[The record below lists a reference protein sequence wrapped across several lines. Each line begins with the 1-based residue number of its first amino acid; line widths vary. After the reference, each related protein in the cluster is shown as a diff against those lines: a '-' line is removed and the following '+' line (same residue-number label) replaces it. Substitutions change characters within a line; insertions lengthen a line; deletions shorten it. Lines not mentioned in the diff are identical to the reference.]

1 MQNDKNM
8 QDNIPE
14 TNNLPE
20 TGEGQVIESVES
32 VESVQEAAD
41 VGETTAAEMASG
53 TEGMTVAE
61 ETVETEESAAVE
73 ETVVAEEVAAVE
85 ELPVDEGAVAAEE
98 VAEAEE
104 SVAAEEVV
112 ETDGSSE
119 VENTPVVQNA
129 DAAHNRRVIK
139 KRPAS
144 SRVYAGFFVR
154 LTAYLL
160 DKIIIGVPL
169 VIVRLILWSLQ
180 DMDSANIL
188 VRKIFFSFTLTDI
201 ILYIISIAYFVFM
214 TYLMGRTFGKRIMK
228 LKVVSAED
236 RKPTL
241 FEIAFREIIGRYLST
256 VILWIGYLM
265 IGAGD
270 QKEALHDYLADT
282 RVIYALD

>member
-1 MQNDKNM
+1 
-8 QDNIPE
+8 
-14 TNNLPE
+14 
-20 TGEGQVIESVES
+20 
-32 VESVQEAAD
+32 
-41 VGETTAAEMASG
+41 
-53 TEGMTVAE
+53 
-61 ETVETEESAAVE
+61 
-73 ETVVAEEVAAVE
+73 
-85 ELPVDEGAVAAEE
+85 
-98 VAEAEE
+98 
-104 SVAAEEVV
+104 
-112 ETDGSSE
+112 
-119 VENTPVVQNA
+119 
-129 DAAHNRRVIK
+129 
-139 KRPAS
+139 
-144 SRVYAGFFVR
+144 
-154 LTAYLL
+154 
-160 DKIIIGVPL
+160 
-169 VIVRLILWSLQ
+169 
-180 DMDSANIL
+180 MDSANIL